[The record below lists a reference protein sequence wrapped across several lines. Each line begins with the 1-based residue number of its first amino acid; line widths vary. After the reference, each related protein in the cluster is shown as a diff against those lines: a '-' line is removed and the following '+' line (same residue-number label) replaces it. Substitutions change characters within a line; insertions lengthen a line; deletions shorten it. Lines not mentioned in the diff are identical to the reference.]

1 MNLPWENPESRRSRE
16 EKRAVLVEV
25 RLAIEDSP
33 YPFSFFLY
41 GFLILLSMALL
52 LHRGAKRNGKI
63 RGRLVGDDQSR
74 AAQINF

>member
-1 MNLPWENPESRRSRE
+1 M
-16 EKRAVLVEV
+16 LVVV
-25 RLAIEDSP
+25 RLAIEESP

-41 GFLILLSMALL
+41 GFLTLISMMTLL
-52 LHRGAKRNGKI
+52 LHRGAKGNGKI